1 MRTSEITRETG
12 ETSIQISLNIDGK
25 GSGEFKTGV
34 PFLDH
39 MLDQIARH
47 GMFDLKVIA
56 NGDLEIDAHH
66 TVEDVGITL
75 GQAISKALGDK
86 AGITRFGHAYAPLDE
101 ALSRTV
107 IDVSGRPG
115 LEFRC
120 EWKRPVVG
128 DFDLDLINEFF
139 QGFVN
144 HSFITVHIDNLF
156 GNNAHHQ
163 CESVFKSFARAL
175 RTAVCIYLDSKKVPS
190 TKGVL

>member
-12 ETSIQISLNIDGK
+12 ETSIQIYLNLDGQ

-175 RTAVCIYLDSKKVPS
+175 RTAVCIDLDSKKVPS